1 MYKLQMNNKVL
12 FYLFFVSV
20 ALVIFSSLVIVF
32 PNHAIAAGKY
42 TIDPKINIKNLN
54 NPQKLKVV
62 AYSNGENKT
71 KYLAGNDL
79 KSNTAT
85 VSFQFNKK
93 NDDLVT
99 AVQSDEYAVC
109 AYDLNAQTNEM
120 KSYSCIEGNLEN
132 PTGKNPVK
140 IGSGPVITLST
151 GPFKHANGAEIKNPT
166 IVVWIENLA
175 GKKHLKDIKAVA
187 MIKGEFKSKIIDAQR
202 LLAESKDK
210 IIKVP
215 LVFDKTPEIG
225 PIREDDYFFACVSA
239 NVLKPVEGN
248 ECEHRH
254 ISHPGHIFNLV
265 ARHD

>member
-1 MYKLQMNNKVL
+1 MKK
-12 FYLFFVSV
+12 
-20 ALVIFSSLVIVF
+20 
-32 PNHAIAAGKY
+32 
-42 TIDPKINIKNLN
+42 LN

-71 KYLAGNDL
+71 KYLTGNDL

-93 NDDLVT
+93 NDLVT
-99 AVQSDEYAVC
+99 AVDRDEYAAC

-132 PTGKNPVK
+132 PSGKNPVN

-151 GPFKHANGAEIKNPT
+151 GSFKPVNGAEVKNPT

-187 MIKGEFKSKIIDAQR
+187 MVKGEFKSKIIDAR
-202 LLAESKDK
+202 KLLAESKDK

-215 LVFDKTPEIG
+215 LLFDKTPEIG
-225 PIREDDYFFACVSA
+225 PIRVGDYFFSCVSA

-248 ECEHRH
+248 ECEHRI
-254 ISHPGHIFNLV
+254 ISHTGHIHNIV

>member
-1 MYKLQMNNKVL
+1 VL
-12 FYLFFVSV
+12 FSLFFVSV

-42 TIDPKINIKNLN
+42 TINPKINIKNLN

-99 AVQSDEYAVC
+99 AVHSDEYAVC

-140 IGSGPVITLST
+140 ILGL
-151 GPFKHANGAEIKNPT
+151 
-166 IVVWIENLA
+166 
-175 GKKHLKDIKAVA
+175 
-187 MIKGEFKSKIIDAQR
+187 
-202 LLAESKDK
+202 
-210 IIKVP
+210 
-215 LVFDKTPEIG
+215 
-225 PIREDDYFFACVSA
+225 
-239 NVLKPVEGN
+239 
-248 ECEHRH
+248 
-254 ISHPGHIFNLV
+254 
-265 ARHD
+265 